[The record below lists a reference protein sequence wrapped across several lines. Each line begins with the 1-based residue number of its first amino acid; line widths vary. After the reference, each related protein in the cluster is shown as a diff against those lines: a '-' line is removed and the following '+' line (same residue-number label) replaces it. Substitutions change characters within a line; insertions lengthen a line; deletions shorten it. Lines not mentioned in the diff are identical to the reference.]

1 MKTLFQ
7 FFTPVEKKP
16 KPAVITVRRRCQ
28 LEKRLKRL
36 EHMLLDKSIKLRREV
51 FMKALAV
58 SKVLEGRLEGKG
70 KIAAAQA
77 VASMLPGKTRK
88 TWSCRRHHD
97 IRGHVQ

>member
-1 MKTLFQ
+1 
-7 FFTPVEKKP
+7 
-16 KPAVITVRRRCQ
+16 
-28 LEKRLKRL
+28 
-36 EHMLLDKSIKLRREV
+36 MLLDKNIGLRREV

-88 TWSCRRHHD
+88 TWRSIHTWTKFYIAHGCTVTAVHG
-97 IRGHVQ
+97 I